1 MKSARSAISSMA
13 LLLLLW
19 IAVPAGLAAQQDNLD
34 RLRNVASA
42 LSDSLL
48 AGYTP
53 TDTICAFVVGH
64 DGAWIMDQ
72 AIVSTV
78 ELRKLASRRCDG
90 IGGGS
95 TVVAI
100 TALGVEYREVDDQ
113 DLLERDVSMEITA
126 TLPGSSSGARSVR
139 AYAAHAIDT
148 VNAERTSLLEASG
161 YPFTKGIGPARAGGG
176 FWKKIVEPAVVLAAS
191 AVIVVLLFTV
201 RSQ

>member
-1 MKSARSAISSMA
+1 MV
-13 LLLLLW
+13 LLPLLW

-34 RLRNVASA
+34 RLRGVASI

-48 AGYTP
+48 AGYAP
-53 TDTICAFVVGH
+53 NDTICAFVVSH

-72 AIVSTV
+72 AIVSAA

-90 IGGGS
+90 IGNGS
-95 TVVAI
+95 TIVAI
-100 TALGVEYREVDDQ
+100 TGLGVEYREVDDQ

-126 TLPGSSSGARSVR
+126 TLPGTSAGARSVR
-139 AYAAHAIDT
+139 AYALHAIDT
-148 VNAERTSLLEASG
+148 VNSDRTSLLEASG
-161 YPFTKGIGPARAGGG
+161 YSFTKGIGPARAGGG